1 MSASRIPRGA
11 GGPRIALFLQGG
23 WVCRSL
29 DCSHARRI
37 VRMARTVPNGVGGN
51 QVVTAIDDPRV
62 TRARSHVASALMIAE
77 GGRPAEAER
86 RLREALGVLERRRY
100 FAGAARAAATLG
112 SLLRVPARGR
122 PGCVS
127 HPCGLGERHPDAGQ
141 ALLGEGPGVNRRT
154 SQGGHGHVCGACP
167 PRLAWECPRIGERDV
182 GARGSGTQARLG
194 GLAPSGRAHRGRVRL

>member
-122 PGCVS
+122 PAVCPTLADSGRDILMLAKHFWVRAQAQT
-127 HPCGLGERHPDAGQ
+127 GGQ
-141 ALLGEGPGVNRRT
+141 AKVGTDTFAALVRHDWPGNVRELENVMSALAVR
-154 SQGGHGHVCGACP
+154 A
-167 PRLAWECPRIGERDV
+167 PR
-182 GARGSGTQARLG
+182 RLG